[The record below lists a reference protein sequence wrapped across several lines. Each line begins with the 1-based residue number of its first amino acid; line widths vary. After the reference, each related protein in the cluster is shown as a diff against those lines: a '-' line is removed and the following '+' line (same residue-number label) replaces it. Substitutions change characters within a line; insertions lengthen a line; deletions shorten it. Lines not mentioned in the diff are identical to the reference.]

1 MNDRM
6 FVEFFQISCEATSR
20 LAADALRLAGR
31 QVTGKNITLMLATAP
46 RNETESIS
54 VEFSDDSFC
63 CQCLADARLF
73 ASEQRTPDD
82 EALYQAVRH
91 HFLSVV
97 PRLSPETRQLLEA
110 AFLGTMCG
118 VRHAETSSL
127 ASREPDA
134 VGVIP

>member
-20 LAADALRLAGR
+20 LAVDALRLAGR
-31 QVTGKNITLMLATAP
+31 QVTSKDITLMLATAP
-46 RNETESIS
+46 RNETERIS
-54 VEFSDDSFC
+54 LEFSDDSFC

-73 ASEQRTPDD
+73 VGEQGTPDN

-91 HFLSVV
+91 HFLSIV
-97 PRLSPETRQLLEA
+97 PSLSPETRQLLEA
-110 AFLGTMCG
+110 AFFGTMCG
-118 VRHAETSSL
+118 VRHAETASL
-127 ASREPDA
+127 AGREPDD